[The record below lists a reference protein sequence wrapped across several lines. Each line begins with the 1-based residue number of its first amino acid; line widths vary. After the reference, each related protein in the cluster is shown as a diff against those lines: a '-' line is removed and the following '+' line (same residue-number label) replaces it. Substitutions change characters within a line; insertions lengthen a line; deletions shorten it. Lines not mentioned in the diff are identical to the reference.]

1 MFHNFRP
8 KADCGTTVEHL
19 WNIKNVVIKP
29 FIYICTTVPQV
40 PQKNRVPLGK
50 IFCVRFVLHTLF
62 FFIYR
67 AKNCGTCGTVEHCLK
82 NGVRTPKIV
91 FHKCST
97 ITKFVFH
104 IVEHTNFW
112 ASLLEFKSGTHQK
125 FCGTFSCL
133 SQCVN
138 SLGDMGV
145 RGKRGQ
151 RFDDLKSL

>member
-40 PQKNRVPLGK
+40 PQKKIGSFRKNFLCAFRVAH
-50 IFCVRFVLHTLF
+50 IF

-67 AKNCGTCGTVEHCLK
+67 VKNCGTCGTVEHCLA

-133 SQCVN
+133 SQCV
-138 SLGDMGV
+138 SPLGI
-145 RGKRGQ
+145 
-151 RFDDLKSL
+151 